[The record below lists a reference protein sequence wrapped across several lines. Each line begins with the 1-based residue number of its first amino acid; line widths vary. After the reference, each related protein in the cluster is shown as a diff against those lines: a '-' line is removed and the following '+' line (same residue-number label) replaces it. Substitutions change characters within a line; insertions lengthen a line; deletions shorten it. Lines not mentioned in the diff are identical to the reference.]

1 MNIIRKNNDERLF
14 DEAGVGE
21 IFEYRNNIF
30 MKFENTASNGHV
42 YNAICLENGIITC
55 FIGDEVVRSV
65 NADLVIH

>member
-1 MNIIRKNNDERLF
+1 MNIVRKNNNERLF

-30 MKFENTASNGHV
+30 MKFENTASNGHA

-55 FIGDEVVRSV
+55 FIGDELVRLV
-65 NADLVIH
+65 DTDLVIH